1 MSTSIAT
8 TMTTP
13 HENPANGDLES
24 ITING
29 GPAQSLNY
37 EASSKK
43 PSKPSSS
50 LEYKHTFAVHTTERT
65 SCLSHDAKDAPSFVG
80 FRNLMALVLVVS
92 NLRLMIE
99 NFKKYGILVTLSG
112 SSIRPE
118 DWNWAIFLYILTP
131 CHLFGAYVIEV
142 LAARAAAGVIA
153 MQKRAENGAEER
165 HVEEKR
171 EAVFST
177 WRSIAK
183 VHATNA
189 TIMLLVA
196 TYVVYYKI
204 HNPGI
209 GAFSEFHAVIV
220 WLKVCSY
227 ALTNRDMR
235 RALLTRDR
243 SKAALP
249 ELYKTCQY
257 PNNITFG
264 NLSYFWF
271 APTLV
276 YQPVYPMT
284 DKRRWGFIFKRIGEA
299 FLLCIVIWLASAQY
313 AVPLL
318 QNSLTDIS
326 QLNLVNVIE
335 RTLKL
340 STISLVC
347 WLAGFFAIFQ
357 SLLNA
362 LAEIMYFA
370 DREFYSD
377 WWNVSNVR
385 QYWTSWNKPV
395 TNFMKRHI
403 YAPMVNR
410 GVNPTVAQIA
420 TFLFSG
426 FLHEL
431 LVGIPTHNVLFVAFW
446 GMVLQLPL
454 IFVTDP
460 LAKMKGRN
468 AKLAGNLIFWL
479 FFCVFGQPLAAM
491 AYFFAW
497 QAKYGSGTRPAWP
510 MAWND
515 TKAFS

>member
-1 MSTSIAT
+1 
-8 TMTTP
+8 
-13 HENPANGDLES
+13 
-24 ITING
+24 
-29 GPAQSLNY
+29 
-37 EASSKK
+37 
-43 PSKPSSS
+43 
-50 LEYKHTFAVHTTERT
+50 
-65 SCLSHDAKDAPSFVG
+65 
-80 FRNLMALVLVVS
+80 MALVLVVS

-118 DWNWAIFLYILTP
+118 DWNWAIFLYFLTP
-131 CHLFGAYVIEV
+131 CHLFGAYLIESF
-142 LAARAAAGVIA
+142 AAEDAKDVFALE
-153 MQKRAENGAEER
+153 KRAENETDKE

-171 EAVFST
+171 KAVFAR
-177 WRSIAK
+177 WRTIANI
-183 VHATNA
+183 HAFNA
-189 TIMLLVA
+189 TLMLVVA

-227 ALTNRDMR
+227 ALTNRDLR
-235 RALLTRDR
+235 RAMLNRDPI
-243 SKAALP
+243 KAALP
-249 ELYKTCQY
+249 DLYKSCPY
-257 PNNITFG
+257 PNNITIK

-276 YQPVYPMT
+276 YQPVYPMNKT
-284 DKRRWGFIFKRIGEA
+284 RRWDFILKRVGEF
-299 FLLCIVIWLASAQY
+299 FLLCVLIWIASAQY

-318 QNSLTDIS
+318 RNSLDDIS
-326 QLNLVNVIE
+326 QLNLVNVVE
-335 RTLKL
+335 RILKL

-347 WLAGFFAIFQ
+347 WLAGFFALFQ
-357 SLLNA
+357 SFLNC

-370 DREFYSD
+370 DREFYTD

-385 QYWTSWNKPV
+385 HYWTSWNKPV

-410 GVNPTVAQIA
+410 GVNSTVAQIV

-431 LVGIPTHNVLFVAFW
+431 MVGVPTHNLLFVAFS

-454 IFVTDP
+454 IFLTDP
-460 LAKMKGRN
+460 FAKMKGHN

-479 FFCVFGQPLAAM
+479 TFCVFGQPLAAI

-497 QAKYGSGTRPAWP
+497 QAKYGVETRPAWP
-510 MAWND
+510 TAWND
-515 TKAFS
+515 TKT